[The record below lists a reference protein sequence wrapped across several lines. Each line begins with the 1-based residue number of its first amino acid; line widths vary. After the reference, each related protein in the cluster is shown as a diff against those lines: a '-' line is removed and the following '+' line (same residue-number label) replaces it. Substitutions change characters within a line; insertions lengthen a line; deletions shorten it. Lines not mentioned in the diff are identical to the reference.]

1 MKSLTKELKEL
12 QIKEIDKLIFLV
24 EQELFK
30 KFSDATNERLSI
42 LLKIREEIKNEQKYS
57 R

>member
-1 MKSLTKELKEL
+1 MKSLSKELKEL

-30 KFSDATNERLSI
+30 KFSNAANERLSA
-42 LLKIREEIKNEQKYS
+42 LLKMKEEIRNG
-57 R
+57 